1 MSERASTEAPATLE
15 GLIQGWD
22 GVAVV
27 SRFDAESGSWLF
39 VALHDDTLGRPTGG
53 TRLKSYGS
61 PAEGLR
67 DAMRLAAGMTEKW
80 AVAGVPF
87 GGAKGV
93 IAVPG
98 PVEGEAR
105 RALLH
110 RYGALVESLGGAF
123 GTGEDLGTTPEDMAE
138 VARTTRHVLG
148 GHGGGGLLLD
158 PGPFTARGVVAA
170 MRASLARVFGSD
182 DLAGRRVAVQGVG
195 DVGAPL
201 ARLLAD
207 AGATLVLADTD
218 GGRLDALAGE
228 LSAGT
233 ASPEEI
239 ATVACDVYAPC
250 AVGATVNETSIP
262 RLACRIVCGSANNQL
277 AEDADADRL
286 HRAGILYAP
295 DYVANAGGAI
305 AFGRLAADPD
315 ATRDDL
321 HARVDAIRGILDE
334 VFAEAAESDE
344 SPLQAARRRVE
355 RTLEEG
361 RRLRAAGTIP
371 PRR

>member
-1 MSERASTEAPATLE
+1 MSERASADEAATLE

-22 GVAVV
+22 GMAVV
-27 SRFDAESGSWLF
+27 TRFDAESGSWVF

-53 TRLKSYGS
+53 TRLKPYAS

-87 GGAKGV
+87 GGGKAV

-105 RALLH
+105 KELLH
-110 RYGALVESLGGAF
+110 RYGALVESLGGTF

-138 VARTTRHVLG
+138 VARATRHVLG

-158 PGPFTARGVVAA
+158 PGPFTARGVLAA

-182 DLAGRRVAVQGVG
+182 DPAGRRVAVQGVG

-201 ARLLAD
+201 ARLLAA
-207 AGATLVLADTD
+207 AGAELVLADTD

-228 LSAGT
+228 LSAQT
-233 ASPEEI
+233 AAPDEI
-239 ATVACDVYAPC
+239 AAIACDVYAPC
-250 AVGATVNETSIP
+250 AIGATVNQASIP

-305 AFGRLAADPD
+305 AFGRLAAD
-315 ATRDDL
+315 ASAGRDDL
-321 HARVDAIRGILDE
+321 YARVDAIRGILDE
-334 VFAEAAESDE
+334 VFAEAAERDE
-344 SPLQAARRRVE
+344 SPLHAARRRVE
-355 RTLEEG
+355 RTLAEG
-361 RRLRAAGTIP
+361 RR
-371 PRR
+371 RRGASRR